1 MAKKQ
6 IFWHLHSASLQLPC
20 YSKLYPQNNKKI
32 MEGKYNSQ
40 LNTIEDQARKSE
52 RINESTILNH
62 HDMPH
67 PISDVMG
74 NREKT
79 ICFQEVYILIKNSV
93 HIYACVCAQ
102 LCPALCNPMDC
113 SPPGFFVHGIL
124 QASILKWVAISSSR
138 GSVRPGIKP
147 MSPVMPALAG
157 EFFLPLSHLGS
168 PMHIYNWKIWHIIDL
183 ILQCIDNKYCTEL
196 TGHQHQ
202 NTSYVYTILRAQAR
216 HNDHCRVYIM
226 PESV

>member
-32 MEGKYNSQ
+32 TEGKYNSQ

-62 HDMPH
+62 RDMPH

-79 ICFQEVYILIKNSV
+79 MI
-93 HIYACVCAQ
+93 
-102 LCPALCNPMDC
+102 
-113 SPPGFFVHGIL
+113 
-124 QASILKWVAISSSR
+124 
-138 GSVRPGIKP
+138 
-147 MSPVMPALAG
+147 
-157 EFFLPLSHLGS
+157 
-168 PMHIYNWKIWHIIDL
+168 
-183 ILQCIDNKYCTEL
+183 
-196 TGHQHQ
+196 
-202 NTSYVYTILRAQAR
+202 
-216 HNDHCRVYIM
+216 
-226 PESV
+226 